1 MDINP
6 ADVRAPTIKKKK
18 RGGAKISIRAKGGNE
33 KRLSAG
39 ATVEARF
46 GRPSL
51 SVGVGD
57 DNIGAGPPMSKKEKH
72 QRKERTHRDRER
84 RSASKLTKTEEKVQS
99 LVGVVEIHER
109 REKDQAHLDKN
120 RDARKEE
127 LLASE
132 EKAKD
137 TLKQRTERFDS
148 SRKKK
153 DAETK
158 LQKSKLE
165 VRIAGVQKENKARVE
180 KVNKKATDNTAAL
193 KKKGEESLSK
203 SKTQSARARK
213 KQKVS

>member
-1 MDINP
+1 M
-6 ADVRAPTIKKKK
+6 
-18 RGGAKISIRAKGGNE
+18 
-33 KRLSAG
+33 
-39 ATVEARF
+39 
-46 GRPSL
+46 
-51 SVGVGD
+51 GVGD

-120 RDARKEE
+120 RDAREEE

-153 DAETK
+153 NAETE
-158 LQKSKLE
+158 LQKSKLG
-165 VRIAGVQKENKARVE
+165 VRIADVRKENKARVE
-180 KVNKKATDNTAAL
+180 KVSKKATDNTAAL
-193 KKKGEESLSK
+193 KKKGKESLSK

-213 KQKVS
+213 NKR